1 MSQTTCSK
9 IGYPDAAT
17 AHAAAQVI
25 RSRRHRGK
33 RGKQTRAYHC
43 QFCSS
48 WHLTSERE
56 RPA

>member
-1 MSQTTCSK
+1 MSTCTK
-9 IGYPDAAT
+9 IAYPDAAT
-17 AHAAAQVI
+17 AHAAAQII
-25 RSRRHRGK
+25 RTRRHRGK
-33 RGKQTRAYHC
+33 RGKHTRAYHC